1 MMSRNQDEHAT
12 ESQREERSHRIFVAT
27 LHSKRVGDK
36 SIIVRNISPHG
47 ISARMQPP
55 MLEPGELVT
64 ISLNGE
70 TVDAQVRWVRR
81 DRFGARL
88 VREVDP
94 SCFNF
99 SGKSWEAVIQ
109 PFEPGHVFEQFRPVS
124 DSRRPGLKI
133 R

>member
-1 MMSRNQDEHAT
+1 MMSRNPDEHAT
-12 ESQREERSHRIFVAT
+12 ESQREKRSHRMFAAT
-27 LHSKRVGDK
+27 LHSKRVGEK
-36 SIIVRNISPHG
+36 SIIIRNISPHG

-55 MLEPGELVT
+55 MLEPGEMVT

-88 VREVDP
+88 SREVDP

-99 SGKSWEAVIQ
+99 AGKSWEGVTQ
-109 PFEPGHVFEQFRPVS
+109 PFERGHVFDQFRPVS
-124 DSRRPGLKI
+124 DSRRPGLKT